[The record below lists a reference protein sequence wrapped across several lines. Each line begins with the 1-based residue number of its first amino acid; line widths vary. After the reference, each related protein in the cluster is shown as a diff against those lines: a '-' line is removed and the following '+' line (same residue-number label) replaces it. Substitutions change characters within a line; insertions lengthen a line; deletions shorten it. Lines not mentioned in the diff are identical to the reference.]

1 MTPEERQAK
10 VKWLSRYRILENQIK
25 RLEAEAER
33 WRSRASNTVS
43 APVHFKYYDSNKKSD
58 QAVLANMTRQ
68 ELRRNNMMPVV
79 VRGSSGLGID
89 DCVAEISDIQCQIQ
103 EKISQSIKV
112 RAEIGKAIDDVPD
125 DKLQLVLYY
134 VYADGLRFEEI
145 SCEVGYSYR
154 HVKRLHNEG
163 LKLLNVVPL
172 CPLDL

>member
-33 WRSRASNTVS
+33 WRSRAANTVP
-43 APVHFKYYDSNKKSD
+43 APVHFKYYDSEKKSD
-58 QAVLANMTRQ
+58 QAVLASMTRQ

-79 VRGSSGLGID
+79 VHGSGGLGID
-89 DCVAEISDIQCQIQ
+89 DCIAEISDIQCQIK

-112 RAEIGKAIDDVPD
+112 RSDIGKAINAVPD

-134 VYADGLRFEEI
+134 KYVDGLYLEQI
-145 SCEVGYSYR
+145 CCEMKYSYQ
-154 HVKRLHNEG
+154 HVRRLHNEALEV
-163 LKLLNVVPL
+163 LKHELQ
-172 CPLDL
+172 